1 LELIYFYRENE
12 ALRMA
17 LDTGKYDDITLK
29 GAVPSMTYAESIF
42 DGLNDAIKRR
52 FSIETNNVFNT
63 TKVLN
68 FLSWLLKGNELQGYK
83 KVVFC

>member
-1 LELIYFYRENE
+1 MELIYFYSENE

-52 FSIETNNVFNT
+52 FSIETNT

-68 FLSWLLKGNELQGYK
+68 FLSWPLKGNELQGYK

>member
-1 LELIYFYRENE
+1 
-12 ALRMA
+12 MA

-52 FSIETNNVFNT
+52 FSIETNT

-68 FLSWLLKGNELQGYK
+68 FLSWPLKGNELQGYK

>member
-1 LELIYFYRENE
+1 
-12 ALRMA
+12 
-17 LDTGKYDDITLK
+17 
-29 GAVPSMTYAESIF
+29 MTYAESIF

-52 FSIETNNVFNT
+52 FSIETNNVFNA

-68 FLSWLLKGNELQGYK
+68 FLSWPLTGNELQGYK

>member
-1 LELIYFYRENE
+1 LELIYFYSENE

-52 FSIETNNVFNT
+52 FSIETNT

-68 FLSWLLKGNELQGYK
+68 FLSWPLKGNELQGYK